1 MTNDGKSA
9 GKARNEGEATAR
21 VEAALYAAGRPLSMD
36 ELVRASGL
44 SSKIRTTEIL
54 DGITRRTRRAFTAL
68 EVARL
73 PDGSYVLQLKPEY
86 AGTVRKFAARPL
98 IPRATLKTLSY
109 IAYMQP
115 VSSKQL
121 VETRGSG
128 VYAHIKELSRMEF
141 ITHQDAGRHKIYTTT
156 EKFGRYFGT
165 SGDADNIKRHL
176 FAKMKNPQTTL

>member
-1 MTNDGKSA
+1 MANTRNDA
-9 GKARNEGEATAR
+9 EATAR
-21 VEAALYAAGRPLSMD
+21 VEAALYAAGRPLGID
-36 ELVRASGL
+36 ELVRASGT
-44 SSKIRTTEIL
+44 SSKIKTVEML
-54 DGITRRTRRAFTAL
+54 DGIARRTRRAFTAL
-68 EVARL
+68 EVAHL

-86 AGTVRKFAARPL
+86 AMTVRKFAARPL
-98 IPRATLKTLSY
+98 LPRATLKTLSY

-156 EKFGRYFGT
+156 EKFGKYFGT
-165 SGDADNIKRHL
+165 PGDAEDIKKHL
-176 FAKMKNPQTTL
+176 FAKLKKGPAPQTTL

>member
-1 MTNDGKSA
+1 MANTRDEA
-9 GKARNEGEATAR
+9 EATAR
-21 VEAALYAAGRPLSMD
+21 VEAALYAAGRPLGID
-36 ELVRASGL
+36 ELVRASGT
-44 SSKIRTTEIL
+44 SSKIKTAEML
-54 DGITRRTRRAFTAL
+54 DGIARRTRRAFTAL
-68 EVARL
+68 EVAHL

-86 AGTVRKFAARPL
+86 AMTVRKFAARPL
-98 IPRATLKTLSY
+98 LPRATLKTLSY

-156 EKFGRYFGT
+156 EKFGKYFGT
-165 SGDADNIKRHL
+165 PGDAEDIKKHL
-176 FAKMKNPQTTL
+176 FAKLKKSPNPQTTL